1 MMAGVSNGSYGGSS
15 SVASVSNGGSG
26 IAGMSHRGGDGMS
39 NRGYGMGNSCGNSRN
54 VSDSMFNMGLFNGD
68 GVCNSLVD
76 WSGEALGHLLDGV
89 GAGLVNQGLL
99 DGLVGPH
106 GSMNLLGS
114 ESGDVL
120 EDWLRSIVG
129 VDDGVGLVG
138 GNRGGDMGMGGL
150 SHRVGQGGNLG
161 ADLSESM
168 RLGSGVGKV
177 SSKPVML
184 NGSAV
189 MGRGPHKSGSSMTLE
204 CNLLGEGHAGSH
216 EGEVQ
221 EGVHGSC

>member
-1 MMAGVSNGSYGGSS
+1 MHLSLVMMTGVSKSGMGGSC
-15 SVASVSNGGSG
+15 VSNGGMGGSSVSG
-26 IAGMSHRGGDGMS
+26 EASVGNRGDGV
-39 NRGYGMGNSCGNSRN
+39 GNSRSE
-54 VSDSMFNMGLFNGD
+54 SDSVFNMGLFNSD
-68 GVCNSLVD
+68 GMGNSLVD
-76 WSGEALGHLLDGV
+76 WSGEALGHLLDGM

-120 EDWLRSIVG
+120 EDWLGSIVG

-168 RLGSGVGKV
+168 RLSSGVGKV
-177 SSKPVML
+177 SSKSVML
-184 NGSAV
+184 NGSTV
-189 MGRGPHKSGSSMTLE
+189 VGGGPL
-204 CNLLGEGHAGSH
+204 
-216 EGEVQ
+216 
-221 EGVHGSC
+221 

>member
-1 MMAGVSNGSYGGSS
+1 MTGVSKGGMGGSCVSSSSIASVASVASIAGVSN
-15 SVASVSNGGSG
+15 
-26 IAGMSHRGGDGMS
+26 RGGDV
-39 NRGYGMGNSCGNSRN
+39 GNSRSE
-54 VSDSMFNMGLFNGD
+54 SDSVFNMGLFNSD
-68 GVCNSLVD
+68 GMGNSLVE
-76 WSGEALGHLLDGV
+76 WSGEALGDLLDGV
-89 GAGLVNQGLL
+89 GAGLVNEGLL

-120 EDWLRSIVG
+120 EDWLSSIVG

-184 NGSAV
+184 NGSTVVGGGSHKGGSAV
-189 MGRGPHKSGSSMTLE
+189 TLE
-204 CNLLGEGHAGSH
+204 GNLLGESHAGSH